1 MHGPVSTAPTAGDRF
16 QFRRYA
22 MVLAKVE
29 GGKIKRLDLDAGK
42 ACPQLARSGGD
53 FFCVPR
59 LPEGKGRRPART
71 GRSFARRSTDVAKAI
86 PANS

>member
-1 MHGPVSTAPTAGDRF
+1 LRHYELERDRF
-16 QFRRYA
+16 HFRRYA

-42 ACPQLARSGGD
+42 ACPRLECSGGD

-59 LPEGKGRRPART
+59 LPGDKGRRPAQT